1 MPGGTQAP
9 SQRGAANGH
18 LRRPHVRIAAVF
30 LLFALTGA
38 AVLSVVLVS
47 SRQVDGELDLVNLR
61 LVPAMRQLEE
71 VSRQMV
77 DAQVNFELG
86 TAFTDPTSQGAY
98 FAEAAFG
105 NEAVAVAWD
114 GYLAKAVGL
123 PGEAAGQQ
131 RYEQDL
137 QRLNELGQQA
147 GLLLLSSNDAFDP
160 ALLAKRAE
168 IQAQFLRTYGELQSI
183 LSDLYQPAVAGALA
197 RAHQRAQD
205 VTRNALLAAGAGALV
220 VVLAGFVNVRA
231 TRRRERE
238 LGAIEAARAAELRR
252 NEFEAR
258 LQRALE
264 MAANEE
270 AAFSVVEGALREVAA
285 DQLAEVLVADSS
297 RAHFRQVL
305 ATAEPAGAGCE
316 VVAPF
321 ECPAAHSG
329 QTLVFASSD
338 ALDACPKL
346 KNRAAGPCSA
356 VCSPISI
363 AGNAVGVIHVV
374 GPAGEPLEAGGVG
387 SVELVAR
394 KGAERIGMIRAFARS
409 ETQARTDPLTGL
421 LNRRSVENAV
431 HELEHEGV
439 PYAVVFGD
447 LDRFKGLND
456 VHGHD
461 VGDRALRLF
470 SRVLRDSV
478 RPSDIPA
485 RYGGEEFLVVLPHC
499 SAPEAVA
506 VVERV
511 RQQLRAASGGGLAP
525 VFTASFGVASSSD
538 GRSFED
544 VVGMAD
550 QALLFA
556 KANGRDRVAVAGED
570 LGSETPEP
578 VGDGDGSFRQ
588 P

>member
-1 MPGGTQAP
+1 MRGGAPTPRGAP
-9 SQRGAANGH
+9 SGY

-30 LLFALTGA
+30 LLFALTGVT
-38 AVLSVVLVS
+38 VLSVVLLS
-47 SRQVDGELDLVNLR
+47 SRRVERELDLVNLR
-61 LVPAMRQLEE
+61 LAPAARQLDQ

-114 GYLAKAVGL
+114 DYLAMAVGL
-123 PGEAAGQQ
+123 PGEAAAQQ
-131 RYEQDL
+131 RYEQEL
-137 QRLNELGQQA
+137 QRLNELGQDA
-147 GLLLLSSNDAFDP
+147 GLLLLSSNDALDP
-160 ALLAKRAE
+160 DLLAKRAE
-168 IQAQFLRTYGELQSI
+168 IQTQFLRAYDQLQAI
-183 LSDLYQPAVAGALA
+183 RDGLYQPAVAGALA
-197 RAHQRAQD
+197 TAHRRAQE
-205 VTRNALLAAGAGALV
+205 VTRNALLAAAAGALIV
-220 VVLAGFVNVRA
+220 AVAGLVNVRA
-231 TRRRERE
+231 TRRRETD
-238 LGAIEAARAAELRR
+238 LAAIEAARAAELRR

-270 AAFSVVEGALREVAA
+270 AAFGVVEGALREAA
-285 DQLAEVLVADSS
+285 PDRLAEVLVADSS

-305 ATAEPAGAGCE
+305 ATSEHAVGGCE

-321 ECPAAHSG
+321 ECPAAHSS

-346 KNRAAGPCSA
+346 KDRAAGPCSA
-356 VCSPISI
+356 VCAPISI

-374 GPAGEPLEAGGVG
+374 GPERDPLAADAVSG
-387 SVELVAR
+387 VELVAR

-431 HELEHEGV
+431 NELEHEGV

-447 LDRFKGLND
+447 LDRFKELND

-499 SAPEAVA
+499 SATEAVA

-511 RQQLRAASGGGLAP
+511 RAQLRAASGGGLAP
-525 VFTASFGVASSSD
+525 AFTASFGVASSSD

-570 LGSETPEP
+570 VGLGESEP
-578 VGDGDGSFRQ
+578 VGDGDGSLRQ